1 MSIHPGHDTGQAS
14 APRRSRVAVPQ
25 IYSDLRSQIV
35 SIALKPGAWLSE
47 ARIAEQY
54 GVSRT
59 PVREAFKRLAED
71 GFLDV
76 VPQVGTYV
84 ARIDMQAVRDAHF
97 VRETLECRI
106 VELAAERIDD
116 AQRAELVRNLRE
128 LELAQRGGDRE
139 AHFRADESMHA
150 MLARIAGHAYA
161 WDVIQEAKAQLDR
174 IRHLGLT
181 RPGRPRETV
190 LEHRAIAERVIAGD
204 AKGAAEAMRAHLGTV
219 MDVLG
224 AIAEKHAD
232 YFDDPGRADGRLP
245 AGHSGRE
252 VVDAGYEARAGDEAR
267 AGGED

>member
-1 MSIHPGHDTGQAS
+1 MSTPTGTSTGHGTGDAS

-35 SIALKPGAWLSE
+35 SIALEPGAWLSE

-71 GFLDV
+71 GFLEV

-116 AQRAELVRNLRE
+116 AQRAELERNLRE
-128 LELAQRGGDRE
+128 LALAQKSGNRD

-150 MLARIAGHAYA
+150 MLARFAGHEHA

-204 AKGAAEAMRAHLGTV
+204 ARGAAAAMRAHLGTV

-224 AIAEKHAD
+224 TIAEKHAD
-232 YFDDPGRADGRLP
+232 YFDEPGRAGGAPP
-245 AGHSGRE
+245 APLGSRE
-252 VVDAGYEARAGDEAR
+252 AVDAGDKAR
-267 AGGED
+267 AGGEH

>member
-1 MSIHPGHDTGQAS
+1 MSTYPGHVTGHAS

-25 IYSDLRSQIV
+25 IYSELRNQIV

-71 GFLDV
+71 GFLEV

-84 ARIDMQAVRDAHF
+84 ARIGMQAVRDAHF

-116 AQRAELVRNLRE
+116 AQRAELARNLRD
-128 LELAQRGGDRE
+128 LELAQHSGDRE

-150 MLARIAGHAYA
+150 MLARFAGHEYA
-161 WDVIQEAKAQLDR
+161 WHVIQEAKAQLDR

-204 AKGAAEAMRAHLGTV
+204 AKGAVEAMRAHLGTV

-232 YFDDPGRADGRLP
+232 YFDETAHGAETLPPAQGGRAV
-245 AGHSGRE
+245 A
-252 VVDAGYEARAGDEAR
+252 DAGDAARAGDEA
-267 AGGED
+267 

>member
-1 MSIHPGHDTGQAS
+1 MSSRPGPAS
-14 APRRSRVAVPQ
+14 SPRRSRVAVPQ
-25 IYSDLRSQIV
+25 IYSDLRGQIV
-35 SIALKPGAWLSE
+35 SLALEPGAWLSE

-71 GFLDV
+71 GFLEV
-76 VPQVGTYV
+76 VPQVGTFV
-84 ARIDMQAVRDAHF
+84 ARIDMQSVRDAHF

-116 AQRAELVRNLRE
+116 AQRAELRRNIRE
-128 LELAQRGGDRE
+128 LELAQRGGDRD
-139 AHFRADESMHA
+139 AHFRADEAMHA
-150 MLARIAGHAYA
+150 MLARIAGHQHA

-190 LEHRAIAERVIAGD
+190 LEHRAIADRVIAGD
-204 AKGAAEAMRAHLGTV
+204 AKGAVEAMRAHLGTV

-224 AIAEKHAD
+224 DIAEKHAD
-232 YFDDPGRADGRLP
+232 YFAEAGIEHPADPA
-245 AGHSGRE
+245 ARE
-252 VVDAGYEARAGDEAR
+252 AVGAGDPA
-267 AGGED
+267 